1 MENYVFFVS
10 IAIIML
16 TTKILGDMTNKVN
29 MPQVV
34 GALLAGIIIGP
45 SCLGLIEQ
53 TDFISK
59 TAEIGVV
66 LLMFTAGLDTDRC
79 NRRYCSVDWR
89 HGMLLFLFR
98 RGKYRL
104 RQHFK
109 GCFHRCCSYGYIGK
123 HHRRSPQ
130 RNGKTRRQSRKC
142 DFGRCGNRRYHGNY
156 RSYRCYQPQG
166 RKRFHRE
173 HFA

>member
-59 TAEIGVV
+59 TAEIGDVM
-66 LLMFTAGLDTDRC
+66 LIYTAGLDTDMEQLRK
-79 NRRYCSVDWR
+79 NSV
-89 HGMLLFLFR
+89 
-98 RGKYRL
+98 
-104 RQHFK
+104 
-109 GCFHRCCSYGYIGK
+109 
-123 HHRRSPQ
+123 
-130 RNGKTRRQSRKC
+130 
-142 DFGRCGNRRYHGNY
+142 
-156 RSYRCYQPQG
+156 
-166 RKRFHRE
+166 
-173 HFA
+173 A

>member
-66 LLMFTAGLDTDRC
+66 LLMFTAGLDTDMEQLRK
-79 NRRYCSVDWR
+79 NSVA
-89 HGMLLFLFR
+89 
-98 RGKYRL
+98 
-104 RQHFK
+104 
-109 GCFHRCCSYGYIGK
+109 CFVIAAIGVIVPLIGGTACYYFYFHWCCSYGYIGK
-123 HHRRSPQ
+123 YYRRSPQ
-130 RNGKTRRQSRKC
+130 RNGKTRR
-142 DFGRCGNRRYHGNY
+142 
-156 RSYRCYQPQG
+156 
-166 RKRFHRE
+166 
-173 HFA
+173 